1 MYSTKSNDFNLLILS
16 LILQTDQVVTIT
28 LINQEEI
35 ETEAITEEEIRMV
48 REAQADRMT
57 SYHFKLWMM
66 ERMKKDDGHKG
77 IH

>member
-1 MYSTKSNDFNLLILS
+1 M
-16 LILQTDQVVTIT
+16 
-28 LINQEEI
+28 ER
-35 ETEAITEEEIRMV
+35 EAITEEDIRMV

-66 ERMKKDDGHKG
+66 ERKKRHNGSKR

>member
-1 MYSTKSNDFNLLILS
+1 M
-16 LILQTDQVVTIT
+16 
-28 LINQEEI
+28 ER
-35 ETEAITEEEIRMV
+35 EAITEEEIRMV

-66 ERMKKDDGHKG
+66 ERMKKDDGHKE

>member
-1 MYSTKSNDFNLLILS
+1 MEKE
-16 LILQTDQVVTIT
+16 VIT
-28 LINQEEI
+28 QEEI
-35 ETEAITEEEIRMV
+35 SMA

-66 ERMKKDDGHKG
+66 ERMKEDYGRKE

>member
-1 MYSTKSNDFNLLILS
+1 M
-16 LILQTDQVVTIT
+16 
-28 LINQEEI
+28 ER
-35 ETEAITEEEIRMV
+35 EAITEEDIRMV

-66 ERMKKDDGHKG
+66 ERMKEDYGRKE

>member
-1 MYSTKSNDFNLLILS
+1 MKYSASRGRK
-16 LILQTDQVVTIT
+16 
-28 LINQEEI
+28 EEPM
-35 ETEAITEEEIRMV
+35 EREVITEEELRMA

-66 ERMKKDDGHKG
+66 ERKEENDGYKR

>member
-1 MYSTKSNDFNLLILS
+1 M
-16 LILQTDQVVTIT
+16 
-28 LINQEEI
+28 ER
-35 ETEAITEEEIRMV
+35 EAITEEDIRMV

-57 SYHFKLWMM
+57 SYHFKLWTM